1 MAGFDSRRTNLG
13 VFAIAIV
20 STLSGFATY
29 LVGTHSYWWLF
40 WTHGAIGLSL
50 LALLWWK
57 GKVVLRGLR
66 KRWPSVS
73 AVLSIITMA
82 LLLAIIGT
90 GVWSAMAQGGSL
102 GPWSMLELHVGGALI
117 IIPLFVAHLIGRW
130 VPPAKR
136 DLSRR
141 VLLKAGTLV
150 GAGAALRLGTDGIAK
165 VAGLV
170 GGKRRFTGSHLI
182 GAPGEAFPHVS
193 WLFEDPD
200 PIDATGWRL
209 AIAGEVDT
217 ELSLS
222 YADVTGEAHE
232 SIRATIDCTGGW
244 YSAQDWDGVRVG
256 ALLDRAGLRDGVRSI
271 VFTSVSGYARAY
283 PVAEARE
290 LLLATRVAGRPL
302 EHGHGFPARVVA
314 PGRRGYWWVKWVTE
328 IEASAAP
335 SWLQPPVPLQ

>member
-1 MAGFDSRRTNLG
+1 MAGFDSRRINLG

-29 LVGTHSYWWLF
+29 LVGTDSYWWLF
-40 WTHGAIGLSL
+40 WSHGAIGLSL
-50 LALLWWK
+50 FALLWWK

-66 KRWPSVS
+66 KRWPSVT

-82 LLLAIIGT
+82 LLLATIST
-90 GVWSAMAQGGSL
+90 GVWSAMAKGGSL

-130 VPPAKR
+130 VPPARR
-136 DLSRR
+136 DMSRR
-141 VLLKAGTLV
+141 VLLRASALV
-150 GAGAALRLGTDGIAK
+150 GAGAALRLGTDAIARA
-165 VAGLV
+165 VGLV

-182 GAPGEAFPHVS
+182 GKPGEPFPHVS

-200 PIDATGWRL
+200 PIDRDAWRL
-209 AIAGEVDT
+209 AVAGEVQR
-217 ELSLS
+217 ELTLS
-222 YADVTGEAHE
+222 YADLTAQPHE
-232 SIRATIDCTGGW
+232 RIRATIDCTGGW
-244 YSAQDWDGVRVG
+244 YSAQDWEGVRLG
-256 ALLDRAGLRDGVRSI
+256 ALLDRAGLRDEVRSI
-271 VFTSVSGYARAY
+271 VFTSVSGYSRAY
-283 PVAEARE
+283 PVAEARS
-290 LLLATRVAGRPL
+290 LLLATRVAGAEL
-302 EHGHGFPARVVA
+302 EHGHGSPARVVA

>member
-1 MAGFDSRRTNLG
+1 MAGLDSRRTNLG

-40 WTHGAIGLSL
+40 WSHGAIGLSL

-66 KRWPSVS
+66 KRWPSVT
-73 AVLSIITMA
+73 AVLSILTLAI
-82 LLLAIIGT
+82 LLAIIGT
-90 GVWSAMAQGGSL
+90 GVWSATAKGGNL

-141 VLLKAGTLV
+141 VLLRASALV
-150 GAGAALRLGTDGIAK
+150 GVGAALRLGTDGVARL
-165 VAGLV
+165 AGLV
-170 GGKRRFTGSHLI
+170 GGRRRFTGSHLI
-182 GAPGEAFPHVS
+182 GEPGEAFPNVS
-193 WLFEDPD
+193 WLFENPN
-200 PIDATGWRL
+200 PIDRDAWRL
-209 AIAGEVDT
+209 SVTGDVER
-217 ELSLS
+217 ELTLS
-222 YADVTGEAHE
+222 YADLTGEPHE
-232 SIRATIDCTGGW
+232 LIRATIDCTGGW
-244 YSAQDWDGVRVG
+244 YSAQDWEGVRLG
-256 ALLDRAGLRDGVRSI
+256 ALLDRAGMRDGVRSV
-271 VFTSVSGYARAY
+271 VFTSVSGYSRAY
-283 PVAEARE
+283 PVEEARN
-290 LLLATRVAGRPL
+290 LILATKVSGAEL

-328 IEASAAP
+328 IEVGSTP